1 MQHPCHAA
9 GYAVL
14 LGGVRQS
21 SGRENIEM
29 SEPETVQLST
39 DAAVVYEQCFIPAI
53 FGQWPPQLAD
63 AASIGPGDRV
73 LDVGCGTGVL
83 AREAADRVG
92 PEGRVTGFDLN
103 ESMLAVA
110 RQVRPEIDWR
120 QGDAAELP
128 FDDASFDV
136 VASQFMLMFVPDQA
150 AVLKEMWRVLA
161 PGGRLAVAVWS
172 GSTGYAALA
181 DIARR
186 RTSEEVA
193 ATLVVPF
200 SLGDG
205 VELLELFH
213 SAGIADAGLESRD
226 GWARFP
232 SIDEFVRIE
241 IKGWVLADTLDDAGY
256 NALLEE
262 AREGLRGFCNG
273 DGEIAMPMN
282 AHIVTARKA

>member
-1 MQHPCHAA
+1 
-9 GYAVL
+9 
-14 LGGVRQS
+14 
-21 SGRENIEM
+21 M

-39 DAAVVYEQCFIPAI
+39 DAAVVYERCFIPAI
-53 FGQWPPQLAD
+53 FGQWPPQRAD
-63 AASIGPGDRV
+63 AASIGPCDRV

-110 RQVRPEIDWR
+110 RQARPEIDWR

-172 GSTGYAALA
+172 DSSGYAALA

-193 ATLVVPF
+193 ATLVAPF
-200 SLGDG
+200 SLGAG
-205 VELLELFH
+205 AELLELFQ

-232 SIDEFVRIE
+232 SIDEFVRVE
-241 IKGWVLADTLDDAGY
+241 IKGWVLADSLDDAGY
-256 NALLEE
+256 SALLDE
-262 AREGLRGFCNG
+262 AREGLKGFCND

>member
-1 MQHPCHAA
+1 MQRPCHGA
-9 GYAVL
+9 GHAVL
-14 LGGVRQS
+14 LGRVGQS
-21 SGRENIEM
+21 SGNENIEM

-39 DAAVVYEQCFIPAI
+39 DAAVVYEQCLIPAI
-53 FGQWPPQLAD
+53 FGQWALQLAD

-73 LDVGCGTGVL
+73 LDVGCGTGVI
-83 AREAADRVG
+83 AREAAVRVG

-110 RQVRPEIDWR
+110 RRVRPGIEGR
-120 QGDAAELP
+120 QGDIVERP

-136 VASQFMLMFVPDQA
+136 VASQFVLMFVADQVA
-150 AVLKEMWRVLA
+150 ALREMWRVLV

-172 GSTGYAALA
+172 DSPGYAALA
-181 DIARR
+181 DIARH

-193 ATLVVPF
+193 VTLAVAF
-200 SLGDG
+200 TLGDE
-205 VELLELFH
+205 VELLELFR
-213 SAGIADAGLESRD
+213 SAGIAKARLESLD

-232 SIDEFVRIE
+232 SIDEFVRVE
-241 IKGWVLADTLDDAGY
+241 IKGLVLANSLDDAGY

-262 AREGLRGFCNG
+262 AREGLTRFCNG